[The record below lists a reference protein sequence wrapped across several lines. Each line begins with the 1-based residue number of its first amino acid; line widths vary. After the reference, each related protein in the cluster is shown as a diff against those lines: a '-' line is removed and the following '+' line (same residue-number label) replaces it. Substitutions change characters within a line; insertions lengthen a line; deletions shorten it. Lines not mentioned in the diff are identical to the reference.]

1 MSNITTYLEGAV
13 QEWAF
18 DGSSFP
24 TAPSNLYLALHN
36 GDPGNDGTSNELGA
50 GDYSRA
56 STGSGDWTTS
66 GSGPTEAENNSEIT
80 FGEATSDWGTVSHV
94 SIYDAQTGGNPL
106 WQGQLDSSKSVQ
118 TGDELIFRSNDI
130 HIELD

>member
-1 MSNITTYLEGAV
+1 MSNITTYLEGAI
-13 QEWAF
+13 QDWTFNGDA
-18 DGSSFP
+18 FP
-24 TAPSNLYLALHN
+24 TEPSNLYLALHN

-50 GDYSRA
+50 GDYDRV
-56 STGSGDWTTS
+56 STASGDWVTS
-66 GSGPTEAENNSEIT
+66 GSGPTVAENSTEIS

-94 SIYDAQTGGNPL
+94 SIWDSSSGGNPL
-106 WQGQLDSSKSVQ
+106 WQGSLDSDKSVQ